1 MDLSFQ
7 KHIKTYQF
15 FALLILFSILCF
27 TIEPSENNIFWR
39 FPPLIAWFPLW
50 INNTAEY
57 LMFEWFPIQVY
68 DPEIEEF
75 EQKPLLKEVTRTISN
90 GINFLILFLRDIL
103 SGGVD
108 TIVAFTSWDWLDKNK
123 WAYWPAL
130 PWTVVAGGA
139 AVLGYKLQ
147 GKGLAILAGI
157 STVYIAVFGQW

>member
-7 KHIKTYQF
+7 KYIKVYQF
-15 FALLILFSILCF
+15 FALLILFSVLCF

-90 GINFLILFLRDIL
+90 VINF
-103 SGGVD
+103 
-108 TIVAFTSWDWLDKNK
+108 
-123 WAYWPAL
+123 
-130 PWTVVAGGA
+130 
-139 AVLGYKLQ
+139 
-147 GKGLAILAGI
+147 
-157 STVYIAVFGQW
+157 